1 MEALS
6 TWESW
11 IIIGIIGIIGMII
24 KGYSEVVL
32 PIYRFV
38 WPRVQLW
45 ATQRMVFFSLTPL
58 MLYPS
63 YMKQRRKLVPTR
75 CWTLQRRLV
84 PEDDRRWKSDLA
96 ARVEDELI
104 AMANH
109 SPSRDVDPK
118 VRKIAAYVLAKQR
131 RLQRHLERRR

>member
-1 MEALS
+1 METGALT
-6 TWESW
+6 TWASW
-11 IIIGIIGIIGMII
+11 LTIIRAGVSIIG
-24 KGYSEVVL
+24 VAL
-32 PIYRFV
+32 ALNRFI
-38 WPRVQLW
+38 WSRVRLW
-45 ATQRMVFFSLTPL
+45 ATQRMVFFLLTPL

-96 ARVEDELI
+96 ARVEDELM

-118 VRKIAAYVLAKQR
+118 VRKIATYVLAKQR
-131 RLQRHLERRR
+131 RLQRHLALGR